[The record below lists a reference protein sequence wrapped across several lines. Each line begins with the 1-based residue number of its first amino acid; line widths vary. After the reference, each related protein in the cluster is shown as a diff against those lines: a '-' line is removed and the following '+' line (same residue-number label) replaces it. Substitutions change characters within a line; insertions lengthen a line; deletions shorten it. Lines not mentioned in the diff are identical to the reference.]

1 MSIFFASG
9 ISLVPAQPPLFR
21 FLFPPQRKPPVSD
34 LDLFDAVAIKT
45 GEDISEIQRHGFL
58 LDDLADAV
66 LSPFSQLFG

>member
-1 MSIFFASG
+1 M
-9 ISLVPAQPPLFR
+9 
-21 FLFPPQRKPPVSD
+21 SD

-45 GEDISEIQRHGFL
+45 GEDISEIHRHGFL